1 MNILSIDL
9 ESWVHFYREA
19 VKRDEY
25 APGSRDRRKLDDNY
39 IPAAT
44 VKLLELLE
52 KYDQK
57 ATFFVMGEIYEWY
70 PKTIEKI
77 EKMGHE
83 IGYHTHDHTLLT
95 DKKILRDQLRRSRK
109 FIRKFGPV
117 GFRAPQARIHG
128 DFMALLEKNG
138 FRYSSSSYDRYWIN
152 RIGGIDEI
160 PATAVSFRK
169 KKEKDPDLPKHLT
182 LKMLTKQIP
191 FGSGLFIALLGART
205 SNVINYLNRRDIP
218 AILIVHPWQ
227 IYRPDQLR
235 SLRFKLNVLFRNPL
249 CLPYTFGIEKLMDRL
264 LKHHKFV
271 SFKEYY
277 HYE

>member
-19 VKRDEY
+19 VKKDEY
-25 APGSRDRRKLDDNY
+25 APSSIDRRNLDDNY
-39 IPAAT
+39 IPHAT
-44 VKLLELLE
+44 AKLLELLE

-70 PKTIEKI
+70 PETIRKI
-77 EKMGHE
+77 EKKGHE
-83 IGYHTHDHTLLT
+83 IGYHTHDHLLLT
-95 DKKILRDQLRRSRK
+95 NRKILRDQLRRSRD
-109 FIRKFGPV
+109 FMEEFHPI
-117 GFRAPQARIHG
+117 GFRAPQAMIHR
-128 DFMALLEKNG
+128 DSMPLLETNG
-138 FRYSSSSYDRYWIN
+138 FKYSSSSYDRYWIN

-160 PATAVSFRK
+160 PISAVSFRK
-169 KKEKDPDLPKHLT
+169 KKEKKPDLPKHLT
-182 LKMLTKQIP
+182 FRMLTKQIP

-205 SNVINYLNRRDIP
+205 SKVIKYLNRRNMP

-227 IYRPDQLR
+227 IYRPDRLR
-235 SLRFKLNVLFRNPL
+235 SFRFKLKVLFRNPL

-271 SFKEYY
+271 SFKDYY